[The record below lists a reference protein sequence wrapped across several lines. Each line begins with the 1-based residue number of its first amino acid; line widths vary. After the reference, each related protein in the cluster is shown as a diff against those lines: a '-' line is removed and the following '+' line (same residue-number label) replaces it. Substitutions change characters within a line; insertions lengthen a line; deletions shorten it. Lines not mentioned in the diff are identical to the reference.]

1 MTIQPIILAGGSGSR
16 LWPLSREMYPKQL
29 LALTGQYSLLQTTML
44 RVANLPDVLPPVVVV
59 GEEHRFTTQAQ
70 LAELGDELGMKEYS
84 LLLEPMG
91 RDTAPA
97 VCAAAL
103 FCADRRDD
111 GALLLVLPA
120 DHLIRDEAAFQRA
133 VAEAAALAAAGNLV
147 TFGIKPDYPETGFGY
162 IEQGKN
168 AKVASFREKPDRV
181 TAEAYLASGNYL
193 WNAGIFLFSTATLLV
208 EMERY
213 APRVLTDMRAALA
226 TGSGDGHLF
235 HLGRE
240 AMRQAKAISFDYAVM
255 EKTTRAV
262 VVPAELGWSDIGSWQ
277 ALWQVLD
284 KDAGGNVLQGDVW
297 LDDSENCLV
306 RAESRFVAVAGLRDT
321 VVVETADS
329 LLVASMAEAQKV
341 KQVVN
346 FLKEKKRKESQMHV
360 TVGRYWGSYTVL
372 EEQPR
377 FQIKRITVKP
387 RAKLS
392 LQLHYHRYEHWV
404 VVRGTAKVT
413 NGDSSILL
421 RENESTYIPAGQQH
435 RLENPGSI
443 DLEIIEVQIGPYLGE
458 DDIVRFGDEY
468 GRESC

>member
-1 MTIQPIILAGGSGSR
+1 MTIQAIILAGGSGSR

-29 LALTGQYSLLQTTML
+29 LALTGEHSLLQTTM
-44 RVANLPDVLPPVVVV
+44 RRAVNLPDTLPPVVVV

-70 LAELGDELGMKEYS
+70 LDELGMKEYS
-84 LLLEPMG
+84 LLLEPVG
-91 RDTAPA
+91 RDTAA
-97 VCAAAL
+97 AICAAAL
-103 FCADRRDD
+103 FCAGRHDD
-111 GALLLVLPA
+111 NTLLLVLPA
-120 DHLIRDEAAFQRA
+120 DHLIRDEAAFQRV
-133 VAEAAALAAAGNLV
+133 VAEAATLAAAGNLV
-147 TFGIKPDYPETGFGY
+147 TFGIKPDSPETGFGY
-162 IEQGKN
+162 IEQGEN
-168 AKVASFREKPDRV
+168 GKVASFREKPDQA

-193 WNAGIFLFSTATLLV
+193 WNAGIFLFSIATLLA
-208 EMERY
+208 EMEQY
-213 APRVLTDMRAALA
+213 APRVLAAMRAAV
-226 TGSGDGHLF
+226 TVGKGDGRFF
-235 HLGRE
+235 HLDRE
-240 AMRQAKAISFDYAVM
+240 AMGGIEAISFDYAVM
-255 EKTTRAV
+255 EKTARAA

-277 ALWQVLD
+277 ALWRVLD
-284 KDAGGNVLQGDVW
+284 KDASGNVKQGDVW

-329 LLVASMAEAQKV
+329 LLVASMAQAQKV

-346 FLKEKKRKESQMHV
+346 FLKKEKRKESLVHV
-360 TVGRYWGSYTVL
+360 TVHRPWGSYTVL

-387 RAKLS
+387 QAKLS

-468 GRESC
+468 GRENC